1 MKHLNNKNITI
12 LLLSLFIQTSCA
24 TQKTF
29 NGTAK
34 LDCPDYNGT
43 KAESSKK
50 TKKNTKWKL
59 VLYKDGERVLDSN
72 VLGDENSITS
82 KEKRGKSRLFK
93 NKK

>member
-29 NGTAK
+29 NGTSK

-59 VLYKDGERVLDSN
+59 VLYKDGERVL
-72 VLGDENSITS
+72 GDEQSTTS